1 MNKKSF
7 VIKSSESKEFPIS
20 CDYSYKEENPKIVIF
35 CHGFKGFKDWGCWN
49 LVANYFVNN
58 GLNFLKFNFSQN
70 GTTLDNVNQISDFKS
85 FRNNNYSI
93 ELQDLIRVINHIK
106 SPKSLVKCNDLYLIG
121 HSRGGGIA
129 CLATQYHPEIAK
141 LVTWAS
147 VADFKERFPAKNEL
161 LKWKREII
169 KSNNLGNLLNSS
181 DDSVSSADIVDQA
194 SSYTDKSVEMK
205 ALNRSRKLISK
216 INSALQR
223 IKAGTYGYCEETGEP
238 IGLKRLMARPV
249 ATLSIEAQEKHE
261 RDEKIFVDD

>member
-1 MNKKSF
+1 MVKKT
-7 VIKSSESKEFPIS
+7 SSKKKYIPNSKEKYM
-20 CDYSYKEENPKIVIF
+20 CAK
-35 CHGFKGFKDWGCWN
+35 
-49 LVANYFVNN
+49 
-58 GLNFLKFNFSQN
+58 
-70 GTTLDNVNQISDFKS
+70 
-85 FRNNNYSI
+85 
-93 ELQDLIRVINHIK
+93 HIK
-106 SPKSLVKCNDLYLIG
+106 FFVD
-121 HSRGGGIA
+121 
-129 CLATQYHPEIAK
+129 
-141 LVTWAS
+141 
-147 VADFKERFPAKNEL
+147 EL

-223 IKAGTYGYCEETGEP
+223 IKNGTYGFCEETGEP

-249 ATLSIEAQEKHE
+249 ATLSIDAQERHE